1 MSLLDDGTRKEVKK
15 ALGDLPNSVRLVTF
29 TQEFECQFCRETRQ
43 LIEEVASLDA
53 QINAEIYDLMLDKEE
68 AARYGI
74 DKIPAVAVIG
84 EKDYGIRFYGIP
96 SGYEFSSLIESIKL
110 ASTGEP
116 QLSPA
121 TLEYVQGISE
131 PVHIQ
136 VYVTPTCPYCPQAV
150 VLGFNLAVASE
161 MVRSDMVEATEFPHL
176 ANKYQVM
183 GVPRSVIN
191 EDSHLEGA
199 APEAMVLEKIREALS
214 AGVED

>member
-1 MSLLDDGTRKEVKK
+1 M
-15 ALGDLPNSVRLVTF
+15 
-29 TQEFECQFCRETRQ
+29 
-43 LIEEVASLDA
+43 DA
-53 QINAEIYDLMLDKEE
+53 QINAEIYDFVLDKEE
-68 AARYGI
+68 AALYGI

-84 EKDYGIRFYGIP
+84 EKDYGIRFFGIP

-121 TLEYVQGISE
+121 ALEYVQGISE

-161 MVRSDMVEATEFPHL
+161 MVRTDMVEATEFPHL

-191 EDSHLEGA
+191 EDFHLEGA
-199 APEAMVLEKIREALS
+199 APEPMVLEKIREALS
-214 AGVED
+214 ASVED